1 MKRLLIAVFIG
12 MFLMCFAPVQADTQ
26 GIRLVWQ
33 SEVPADLAGFRVYMN
48 ADSAV
53 SPCPDPAKK
62 IVDLSYNPADTSFST
77 DFQLIG
83 DNDQVFHFTVTAYD
97 TSGNESACSVEA
109 TYQMPPD
116 TTPPGVPFD
125 LTIEVVVIPPTP

>member
-1 MKRLLIAVFIG
+1 

-33 SEVPADLAGFRVYMN
+33 SEVPRDLAGFKIYMG
-48 ADSAV
+48 ASV
-53 SPCPDPAKK
+53 VTPCPDPVRL
-62 IVDLSYNPADTSFST
+62 ISDLAYNPADTSFT
-77 DFQLIG
+77 TTYQLTG
-83 DNDQVFHFTVTAYD
+83 EPDQVFHFNVTAYD
-97 TSGNESACSVEA
+97 TSGNESACSIEA